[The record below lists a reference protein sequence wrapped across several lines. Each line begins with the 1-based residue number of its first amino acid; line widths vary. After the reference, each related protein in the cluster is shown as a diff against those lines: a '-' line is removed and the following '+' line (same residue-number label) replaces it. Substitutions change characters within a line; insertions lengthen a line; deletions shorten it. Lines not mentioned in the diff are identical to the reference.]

1 VIIIC
6 RLVAPVR
13 FPLTAT
19 PPVIGIVIK
28 TYKHNTIADAY
39 AIDEIKSTGGVVGR
53 IMRHEFDMPVHQR
66 RPHAAT
72 YNGVV
77 KSLCR

>member
-39 AIDEIKSTGGVVGR
+39 AIDEIK
-53 IMRHEFDMPVHQR
+53 
-66 RPHAAT
+66 
-72 YNGVV
+72 
-77 KSLCR
+77 